1 MDKKEKFETAILSGI
16 SSLPYI
22 GGGISSVYSSI
33 KAEKETQRIDKFFEV
48 IGVELERL
56 DAELSKALQS
66 ATHDDEY
73 LAMLIEKICEKVER
87 EAREIKR
94 QNFKTLFI
102 NSLINGI
109 NSLSYDFLDFY
120 TESLDALNEIDI
132 EILILLFNQDN
143 LVPVSAI
150 NHKQFNDPYF
160 ILASINKLRNFGFI
174 ESFTGEFHVG
184 ARDNSLHE
192 NVRISRL
199 GKDFS
204 RFCLDW

>member
-1 MDKKEKFETAILSGI
+1 MDRKEKFETAIFAGI

-22 GGGISSVYSSI
+22 GGGFSSIYSSI

-48 IGVELERL
+48 IGIELERL
-56 DAELSKALQS
+56 DAELTKALQS
-66 ATHDDEY
+66 AAHDDEY
-73 LAMLIEKICEKVER
+73 LTMLIEKICRKVER

-94 QNFKTLFI
+94 QKFKTLFI
-102 NSLINGI
+102 NSLINGVD
-109 NSLSYDFLDFY
+109 SLSYDFLDFF

-143 LVPVSAI
+143 LVPVSTI

-199 GKDFS
+199 GKEFS
-204 RFCLDW
+204 RFCLD